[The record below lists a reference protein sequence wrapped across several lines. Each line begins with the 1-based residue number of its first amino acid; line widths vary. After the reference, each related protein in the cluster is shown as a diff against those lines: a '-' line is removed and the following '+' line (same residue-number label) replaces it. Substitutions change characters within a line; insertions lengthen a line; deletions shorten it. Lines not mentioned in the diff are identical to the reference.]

1 MLVDIIIPTYNSG
14 IYLRDAINSCY
25 KQTYKNFNIIVI
37 DDASEEDLTWVS
49 REYPKVKY
57 IRNDKNIGPAA
68 SRNVG
73 IASSSGELISMLDA
87 DDIMHNQKLSMSVNA
102 FAKNP
107 NIGMVCGNYQILV
120 NRKSLLRPFYKNP
133 ISISYQTLMRQNLVA
148 SGSVTMRRDVV
159 NSVGMFDEKYWIS
172 EDYDM
177 WLRIS
182 EAYPIHYIHEIMY
195 FYSVIPKGGSLTQR
209 DDIQRDHIAN
219 INEIRNLSIERM
231 KNKK

>member
-102 FAKNP
+102 FTKNP